1 MGIFFI
7 NFREL
12 KYFILNFDQ
21 LNSASPWPAQKCRAV
36 FRFVIPGAQNKASA
50 RNENIRLSRA
60 GRFSSPALK
69 DKQGVQLTAMN
80 MDTDH
85 GFNDHRIALEIA
97 VLRWLAT
104 LPGAPALH

>member
-1 MGIFFI
+1 
-7 NFREL
+7 
-12 KYFILNFDQ
+12 
-21 LNSASPWPAQKCRAV
+21 
-36 FRFVIPGAQNKASA
+36 
-50 RNENIRLSRA
+50 LSRA